1 MKRSFLNWAIVL
13 EVVLILGAVQGLDAR
28 DFEADLTADQSAAL
42 AQLRA
47 ERRELMHRISVCHR
61 AFGPQTAPGELEDG
75 TFICVT
81 ARGEIADAPL
91 EVAAND

>member
-1 MKRSFLNWAIVL
+1 MKTRFRSWAMALAVVIV
-13 EVVLILGAVQGLDAR
+13 LGAVQGLDAH

-61 AFGPQTAPGELEDG
+61 AFGPQTQPGELEDG

-91 EVAAND
+91 EVAAK